1 MVITIKLI
9 SPRINDEIVCWVLAA
24 MLHLLLLFWQV
35 DPMRNKEIR
44 NPIISIDYITEEIGS
59 PPMTHREKK
68 SLSLASKL
76 KRFFKK
82 AEPPKKK
89 ESELAGKMDMT
100 LKPIKIT
107 EKDIKPKGKLVSK
120 NGKVTDFGF
129 KGKSAQQE
137 LAMTEEQI
145 AFASKHAEQVTEKQ
159 VKKMESRSYSVASKD
174 LPFQVSK
181 EEGISQVGENVA
193 VIATGKTTRG
203 ISTSKKMLIPD
214 AKSSK
219 MREKTFGTAKVG
231 GGFGSDELSSDS
243 MGDRFGGEISGGGGG
258 DLAEG
263 STSGDKTASGG
274 GKSGG
279 GKYGGI
285 FKTSGG
291 GTGGGGWASFREE
304 IEEEESLSKKK
315 TEEKVIRRTAGKK
328 KTLFEIVGPLANRKI
343 IHKII
348 PEYPEWAKRQGVD
361 AAVSLHFVVLSN
373 GKVKKNI
380 YVERTSGYSKLD
392 RLVMDALSQWVFA
405 ALEKKFYG
413 KEQWG
418 VITFYF
424 YLK

>member
-1 MVITIKLI
+1 MVITIKLM
-9 SPRINDEIVCWVLAA
+9 SPRINDEVACWILAA
-24 MLHLLLLFWQV
+24 VLHLLLLFWQV

-44 NPIISIDYITEEIGS
+44 NPIVSIDYITEEIG
-59 PPMTHREKK
+59 PPLDYRREKK
-68 SLSLASKL
+68 RVSLASRL
-76 KRFFKK
+76 KRFFKT
-82 AEPPKKK
+82 AEPPKKE
-89 ESELAGKMDMT
+89 ESELAGKMDMS

-107 EKDIKPKGKLVSK
+107 EKEIKPKGKLVSK
-120 NGKVTDFGF
+120 TGEVTEFDF

-137 LAMTEEQI
+137 LSMTEEQI

-159 VKKMESRSYSVASKD
+159 ARKMESRSYSVASKD

-181 EEGISQVGENVA
+181 GDGISQGAEDVA
-193 VIATGKTTRG
+193 LIATGKTTKG
-203 ISTSKKMLIPD
+203 ISTSKKMLIPE
-214 AKSSK
+214 AESSR
-219 MREKTFGTAKVG
+219 MRGKTFGTAKVG

-243 MGDRFGGEISGGGGG
+243 MGDRFGGELSGGGGG
-258 DLAEG
+258 LAEG
-263 STSGDKTASGG
+263 STSGAATTSGG

-291 GTGGGGWASFREE
+291 GTGGRGWSSIAEE
-304 IEEEESLSKKK
+304 IKEEEALSKKK
-315 TEEKVIRRTAGKK
+315 TEEKVIRRTTAKK
-328 KTLFEIVGPLANRKI
+328 KTMFEIVGPLANRKI

-373 GKVKKNI
+373 GKVKKTI

-392 RLVMDALSQWVFA
+392 KLVTDALGQWVFV
-405 ALEKKFYG
+405 ALERKFYG

-424 YLK
+424 NLK

>member
-9 SPRINDEIVCWVLAA
+9 SPRISDEVACWVLAA

-35 DPMRNKEIR
+35 DPMRNKEVR
-44 NPIISIDYITEEIGS
+44 NPIISIDYITEEMG
-59 PPMTHREKK
+59 PPMDYREKK
-68 SLSLASKL
+68 SVSLASRL

-82 AEPPKKK
+82 AEPPKKE
-89 ESELAGKMDMT
+89 ESELAGKMDMS
-100 LKPIKIT
+100 LKPIKMT
-107 EKDIKPKGKLVSK
+107 ERDVKPKGKLVSK
-120 NGKVTDFGF
+120 NGKVADFGF
-129 KGKSAQQE
+129 KGESAQQE
-137 LAMTEEQI
+137 LTMTEEQI

-159 VKKMESRSYSVASKD
+159 AKKMESRSYSVASKD

-181 EEGISQVGENVA
+181 AEGLSQVGENVT

-219 MREKTFGTAKVG
+219 MRGKTFGTAKVG
-231 GGFGSDELSSDS
+231 GGFGSDDLSSDS

-258 DLAEG
+258 GIAEG
-263 STSGDKTASGG
+263 STSSAGTTSG

-285 FKTSGG
+285 FKTAGG
-291 GTGGGGWASFREE
+291 GTGGGGWSSITEE
-304 IEEEESLSKKK
+304 IKEEEALSRKK
-315 TEEKVIRRTAGKK
+315 TEEKVIRRTTAKK
-328 KTLFEIVGPLANRKI
+328 KTLFEIVGPLANREI
-343 IHKII
+343 IHKVV
-348 PEYPEWAKRQGVD
+348 PKYPEWAKRQGVD

-373 GKVKKNI
+373 GNVKRNI

-392 RLVMDALSQWVFA
+392 RLVIDALSKWVFA

-424 YLK
+424 NLK